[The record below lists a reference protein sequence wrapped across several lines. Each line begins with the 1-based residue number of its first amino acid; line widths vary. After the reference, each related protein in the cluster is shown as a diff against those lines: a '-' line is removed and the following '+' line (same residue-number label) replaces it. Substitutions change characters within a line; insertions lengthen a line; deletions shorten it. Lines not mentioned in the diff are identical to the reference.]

1 MEISDFISQFL
12 KLKEKEIEQKVWE
25 FWLAKYPHMT
35 EDTYVS
41 YEEMLNMVKQKEVKQ
56 DVEINGVYIDQ
67 IFF

>member
-25 FWLAKYPHMT
+25 FWLVKYPHMT

-67 IFF
+67 VWF

>member
-25 FWLAKYPHMT
+25 FWLVKYPHMT

-41 YEEMLNMVKQKEVKQ
+41 FEEMFNMVKQKEVKQ

-67 IFF
+67 VFF

>member
-25 FWLAKYPHMT
+25 FWLVKYPHMT

-67 IFF
+67 VFF